1 MQVFDT
7 LRREQSNMME
17 KIVVLSGDVSRENFD
32 LSPHDLKLLTENVS
46 IVFNLAAT
54 VRFDE
59 ELKTALQMN
68 VKGPRYLLEICRKMK
83 HIEVTFINF
92 YSSFISLTTNTK
104 LLNLVRGQK
113 AFVHVSTAFSNID
126 REEVD
131 EVIYP
136 SKMDPIKLSEF
147 IDEADETLIKN
158 ITKE

>member
-1 MQVFDT
+1 
-7 LRREQSNMME
+7 
-17 KIVVLSGDVSRENFD
+17 
-32 LSPHDLKLLTENVS
+32 
-46 IVFNLAAT
+46 
-54 VRFDE
+54 
-59 ELKTALQMN
+59 
-68 VKGPRYLLEICRKMK
+68 MK

-92 YSSFISLTTNTK
+92 YSSFISLTTNSQ